1 MTTLREDRPELI
13 TFTLTSRGGKKVVYT
28 EPVVRWVAIRRRG
41 GGSIARPVVMME
53 LCVAGLRVQGE
64 VNLADRSGFNY
75 PLLIGRNML
84 RDAAISVDSRQV
96 FAARRACPEDE

>member
-1 MTTLREDRPELI
+1 
-13 TFTLTSRGGKKVVYT
+13 
-28 EPVVRWVAIRRRG
+28 
-41 GGSIARPVVMME
+41 ME
-53 LCVAGLRVQGE
+53 LCVGGLRVEGE

-96 FAARRACPEDE
+96 FAARRACPEDQ